1 MFKSFI
7 AFLLNSRVGQVSVRF
22 LGRPGSLRFR
32 LAWEALG
39 SFALKAT
46 NALVGF
52 LTTVLLARMLGAQGY
67 GIYAYA
73 LSLIT
78 LLALPVAAGLPKLL
92 IRETSQGLAQ
102 GRPDLV
108 RGAWQWSGRVVALL
122 SLVVIGAG
130 GPLLITW
137 QGGLASPSGQTMA
150 WALVLVPLM
159 ALGNLR
165 GAALR
170 GLKRVVLGQLPEFA
184 FRPGLFLLLVGGL
197 ALWNPKALS
206 PPTAMMLRS
215 AASLLAF
222 LVGAWLLWV
231 HTPDAI
237 RHAQSTVQT
246 REWLVSSLM
255 FALLAGFG
263 VLNRQISTVLLG
275 LFTAPEA
282 VGRFRVAVQVSTLA
296 AFGLHAVNTVVGPR
310 FAEFWVRG
318 EKARLQRLVT
328 RSAQVVLLFNAFIT
342 GMFVLAGRPF
352 FHVVFGQEFDASYGP
367 LLILLVGQTVNS
379 AVGSVAQLLN
389 MTGHEQDVVMTMAL
403 AVPLNFILCL
413 VLIPSWSIQG
423 AAMANAVSM
432 IFWNVLLWWRV
443 RQRLG
448 IISLAFHPV
457 RRLAA

>member
-1 MFKSFI
+1 MFKTFI
-7 AFLLNSRVGQVSVRF
+7 AFLLNSWVGRVGVHF
-22 LGRPGSLRFR
+22 FGRPGSLRFR
-32 LAWEALG
+32 LTWETLG
-39 SFALKAT
+39 SFLLKAV
-46 NALVGF
+46 NALLGF
-52 LTTVLLARMLGAQGY
+52 SATVLLARLLGAQGY

-78 LLALPVAAGLPKLL
+78 LLALPVDAGLPKLL
-92 IRETSQGLAQ
+92 IRETAQGLAQ
-102 GRPDLV
+102 GLPELV

-122 SLVVIGAG
+122 SLVVIGVG
-130 GPLLITW
+130 GPLLVSW
-137 QGGLASPSGQTMA
+137 QGGLTTPSGQTMA

-184 FRPGLFLLLVGGL
+184 LRPGFFLLLVGGL
-197 ALWNPKALS
+197 ALWNPNALS

-222 LVGAWLLWV
+222 LVGAWLLWI

-237 RHAQSTVQT
+237 RHAQPTVQT
-246 REWLVSSLM
+246 REWLASSLM

-263 VLNRQISTVLLG
+263 VLNRHISTVLLG

-296 AFGLHAVNTVVGPR
+296 AFGLQAVNAVVEPR

-328 RSAQVVLLFNAFIT
+328 RSARVVLLFNAFVT
-342 GMFVLAGRPF
+342 GMFLLAGKPF

-379 AVGSVAQLLN
+379 AVGSVGQLLN
-389 MTGHEQDVVMTMAL
+389 MTGHEQDVVKTMTL
-403 AVPLNFILCL
+403 AVPLNIFLCL
-413 VLIPSWSIQG
+413 VLIPSWAIQG
-423 AAMANAVSM
+423 AAIANAVSM

-448 IISLAFHPV
+448 IISLAFHLPL
-457 RRLAA
+457 RSAA